1 MNKQD
6 LKNILV
12 VDDDLGVLEVIKNIL
27 ENSYHV
33 FTATM
38 GYEALR
44 IIHDRSI
51 DLLTIDFMMPE
62 MTGLDLLKEL
72 RKFNQKLPYI
82 VISGY
87 PPSEFM
93 KHDLLRNSKGFLLKP
108 FSVQELRI
116 LVDKIMANE

>member
-1 MNKQD
+1 MNKKD
-6 LKNILV
+6 FKNILA
-12 VDDDLGVLEVIKNIL
+12 VDDDPSVLEVIKNIL
-27 ENSYHV
+27 ESSYHV
-33 FTATM
+33 FTAPK
-38 GYEALR
+38 GYDALR
-44 IIHDRSI
+44 IIHNRSI

-87 PPSEFM
+87 APSEFM
-93 KHDLLRNSKGFLLKP
+93 NNELLQNSKGFLLKP

-116 LVDKIMANE
+116 LVDKIMAKE